1 MHSQIT
7 KSTLL
12 RLSAVAALALL
23 AAGCQTTRSISN
35 SGYPEAPRYSRYQT
49 PQGDASFA
57 YKGEL
62 SEFEVLGIQRD
73 LVLTEE
79 QIGQA
84 LDVAKPVRVPKGS
97 SVLLIQSGAA
107 YPDDT
112 LIQQLNRYYHVTPF
126 QGIPEAKGTNSYAKN
141 LRYAAAL
148 GGHTAILCY
157 WGILETAEQDLRT
170 KKLSWVPVVGWHLPD
185 EKHHMRIRL
194 KMAVID
200 VRTGNW
206 AMFYPQSFDDTAFSA
221 VLTRKNSDQEQ
232 VHTLKE
238 KAFFA
243 AANDFVK
250 LYAE

>member
-1 MHSQIT
+1 MASQIT
-7 KSTLL
+7 TSTLFKF
-12 RLSAVAALALL
+12 SVVCALGLL
-23 AAGCQTTRSISN
+23 AAGCDTTRSISN
-35 SGYPEAPRYSRYQT
+35 SGYREPGGYARIGVPETDAAFRYR
-49 PQGDASFA
+49 
-57 YKGEL
+57 GEL
-62 SEFEVLGIQRD
+62 SEFEVLGIERD
-73 LVLTEE
+73 LNLTDE
-79 QIGQA
+79 QIGTA
-84 LDVAKPVRVPKGS
+84 LDAAKTVRVPKGS
-97 SVLLIQSGAA
+97 SVMLVQSGAA

-112 LIQQLNRYYHVTPF
+112 LIQQLNDYYHVTPF
-126 QGIPEAKGTNSYAKN
+126 AGIPEAKGTNSYAKN

-148 GGHTAILCY
+148 GGNTAILCY
-157 WGILETAEQDLRT
+157 WGILETAEKDLRT
-170 KKLSWVPVVGWHLPD
+170 KKLSWVPIVGWHVPD

-238 KAFFA
+238 KAFLA